1 MTSIWNDDKRLRR
14 LLASAIALFA
24 FGVNLGIKGS
34 ITLDW
39 QHLYRPE
46 DFHTWSDLWRFMSEL
61 QTGISPVWAFLEVSA
76 QLILGSTAIFSFGLY
91 PLSIGINA
99 YLGTMV
105 FSKTR
110 LQVLISGG
118 LSLVFAVAIRFIHK
132 GNTEMY
138 DMLMPALILGWLA
151 LLQQLRKGD
160 AQNRRLFWLSFAA
173 GAVLSLL
180 ELTRTLIFPLMPF
193 FLVLSF
199 LAMRPLPARYF
210 FVFLLPLLLFSGS
223 WHLKQVLCH
232 DQLHWSNHD
241 GFNMQKSWVDFIET
255 PNERF
260 EDDPPLYA
268 GGFDNINTD
277 RHTAYNKIVRKK
289 VREAVLKQPL
299 RATLHL
305 GRRLLVLYQPKTVL
319 FMAKTPSWFNF
330 IYRPAVWFCGLSAVL
345 IFFASFLRMLRAPL
359 RGQSWRAFGRPEVAL
374 AIIILLISAVF
385 AAGEVGEEARF
396 LISLLPML
404 AAAGGVVVSSEFLLR
419 MWKR

>member
-1 MTSIWNDDKRLRR
+1 MESIWGSKVQLP
-14 LLASAIALFA
+14 SI
-24 FGVNLGIKGS
+24 GS
-34 ITLDW
+34 IFT
-39 QHLYRPE
+39 
-46 DFHTWSDLWRFMSEL
+46 DLRIFIPGV
-61 QTGISPVWAFLEVSA
+61 T
-76 QLILGSTAIFSFGLY
+76 GSTAIFSFGIY

-151 LLQQLRKGD
+151 LLQELRKGD
-160 AQNRRLFWLSFAA
+160 VQNRRLFWLSFAA

-199 LAMRPLPARYF
+199 LAMRPLPMRYF

-241 GFNMQKSWVDFIET
+241 GFNMQKSWG
-255 PNERF
+255 RF
-260 EDDPPLYA
+260 
-268 GGFDNINTD
+268 
-277 RHTAYNKIVRKK
+277 H
-289 VREAVLKQPL
+289 
-299 RATLHL
+299 
-305 GRRLLVLYQPKTVL
+305 
-319 FMAKTPSWFNF
+319 
-330 IYRPAVWFCGLSAVL
+330 
-345 IFFASFLRMLRAPL
+345 
-359 RGQSWRAFGRPEVAL
+359 
-374 AIIILLISAVF
+374 
-385 AAGEVGEEARF
+385 
-396 LISLLPML
+396 
-404 AAAGGVVVSSEFLLR
+404 
-419 MWKR
+419 